1 MDARWG
7 ILILSKEGAMP
18 HRDIQQPSYPVVE
31 TLLNSIAGWVN
42 RYREVLGRT
51 NDLGQCSRDEVMQI
65 AKDLGV
71 SAIEL
76 RELVSK
82 GPHAADL
89 VQKMLVALNVDPKAI
104 ANSNP
109 LVMRDLQRL
118 CITCTDKKRCASELA
133 KGTAAEHFR
142 EFCPNALTLD
152 ALFTEE
158 DRPVKH

>member
-1 MDARWG
+1 LNLA
-7 ILILSKEGAMP
+7 KEAAMP
-18 HRDIQQPSYPVVE
+18 ARANESSHPTVE
-31 TLLNSIAGWVN
+31 LMLNSIARWVN
-42 RYREVLGRT
+42 RYRDILGRT

-71 SAIEL
+71 SANEL
-76 RELVSK
+76 REMVKK

-109 LVMRDLQRL
+109 LIMRDLQRL
-118 CITCTDKKRCASELA
+118 CINCADKNRCASELE
-133 KGTAAEHFR
+133 KGTAATQFH

-152 ALFTEE
+152 TLFEPQHQ
-158 DRPVKH
+158 PVRH